1 VHKHIAGFLQH
12 QLIFFLF
19 SLWNPTISF
28 TCRFYDPES
37 NINFFRTITTD
48 NFALS
53 NDRRSVKTD
62 HGTITLD
69 PTCSKYTVSIK
80 HPDLVVSLDVE
91 RVDRGFKVGE
101 GKAYL
106 GNAGFVSHKF
116 WPRAQAK
123 GTFIVENAV
132 HEVEGLSTFIHAI
145 QGMQPQLIAS
155 NWNFC
160 DFQSPEATLSMMQF
174 QTTKQYGAVDVNQ
187 GALVLDGKL
196 TCVSVDNHVEL
207 LDLEVDPDT
216 EYQIPKRI
224 KLTWNGKTMEE
235 SDEVEA
241 KDVKITMIVTVNNLL
256 DKIDVLNEIP
266 WVIRKLVQT
275 FVVKPYIYQWLDKA
289 TAEIV
294 IGEKTVT
301 TEGQCFQELVFVSG
315 F

>member
-1 VHKHIAGFLQH
+1 M
-12 QLIFFLF
+12 
-19 SLWNPTISF
+19 
-28 TCRFYDPES
+28 
-37 NINFFRTITTD
+37 
-48 NFALS
+48 
-53 NDRRSVKTD
+53 SV
-62 HGTITLD
+62 TLD

-80 HPDLVVSLDVE
+80 HPDLVVSLE
-91 RVDRGFKVGE
+91 FEKVDHGFKVGE

-116 WPRAQAK
+116 WPRSIAK
-123 GTFIVENAV
+123 GTFIVENTV
-132 HEVEGLSTFIHAI
+132 HDVDGLGMFIHAI

-155 NWNFC
+155 NWNFV
-160 DFQSPEATLSMMQF
+160 DFQSAEASLSMMQF

-187 GALVLDGKL
+187 GSLVLDGKL

-207 LDLEVDPDT
+207 LDLELDPET
-216 EYQIPKRI
+216 EYQIPKRV
-224 KLTWNGKTMEE
+224 KLTWNGKTIE
-235 SDEVEA
+235 DEGVEA
-241 KDVKITMIVTVNNLL
+241 KDVKITMIVTVQNLL

-266 WVIRKLVQT
+266 WVLRKLVQT

>member
-1 VHKHIAGFLQH
+1 M
-12 QLIFFLF
+12 
-19 SLWNPTISF
+19 S
-28 TCRFYDPES
+28 D
-37 NINFFRTITTD
+37 
-48 NFALS
+48 
-53 NDRRSVKTD
+53 DRRSVKTD
-62 HGTITLD
+62 HVTITLD
-69 PTCSKYTVSIK
+69 PTFSKYTVSIK
-80 HPDLVVSLDVE
+80 HPDLVVSLDIE

-155 NWNFC
+155 NWNFVN
-160 DFQSPEATLSMMQF
+160 FQSPEATLSMMQF

-207 LDLEVDPDT
+207 LDLVEDPET

-224 KLTWNGKTMEE
+224 KLTWNGKTIEDNE
-235 SDEVEA
+235 DAEA
-241 KDVKITMIVTVNNLL
+241 KEVKITMIVTVANLL

-266 WVIRKLVQT
+266 WVVRKLVQT

-294 IGEKTVT
+294 IGEKTIT